1 MFCVQRSSRGLVL
14 LVLLAVLAWPSGAAA
29 QMSARVRGVIMNVDG
44 EPVEGATVTF
54 KFQGGVNREQAATT
68 NDAGEYMQMG
78 LQTGPYIIVAAKD
91 GVGERTEEITLR
103 VGQQEELDIQL
114 VPVGMRA
121 ISDLTD
127 EERVEY
133 ERAEALKVTL
143 EAAVEAATGGNFGAA
158 IATFE
163 EGLLANP
170 DCFQC
175 YHGIGMAYLAQE
187 DYGDAE
193 AAFNNSLE
201 VNPDY
206 AQAYEGLATI
216 YNSQRRFDEAVE
228 ASQRAAELSGGGGVG
243 ALADP
248 DAVFNQG
255 LINWNAGN
263 IGEAKAQFA
272 QTLELDPNHGEAH
285 YWVGMANLNEG
296 NLAGAKIAFE
306 RYIELEPD
314 GRFADQARGMVTQLP

>member
-1 MFCVQRSSRGLVL
+1 MFCVQRSGRGLVL
-14 LVLLAVLAWPSGAAA
+14 LVVLAVLAWPSVAAA

-54 KFQGGVNREQAATT
+54 TFQGGVNREQAATT
-68 NDAGEYMQMG
+68 NTEGEYMQMG
-78 LQTGPYIIVAAKD
+78 LQSGPYRIVAAKD

-121 ISDLTD
+121 VSDLTD
-127 EERVEY
+127 EERAEY
-133 ERAEALKVTL
+133 ERAEALLVTL
-143 EAAVEAATGGNFGAA
+143 EAAVELATGGDFGAA
-158 IATFE
+158 ITAFE
-163 EGLLANP
+163 EGLSANP

-175 YHGIGMAYLAQE
+175 YHGIGMAYLEQE
-187 DYGDAE
+187 EYGDAE
-193 AAFNNSLE
+193 AAFNSSLE

-206 AQAYEGLATI
+206 AEAYEGLATI
-216 YNSQRRFDEAVE
+216 YNTQRRFDEAVA
-228 ASQRAAELSGGGGVG
+228 ASERAAELSGGGGL
-243 ALADP
+243 LADP
-248 DAVFNQG
+248 DTVFNQG

-263 IGEAKAQFA
+263 IEEAKAQFA
-272 QTLELDPNHGEAH
+272 ETLELDPNHGEAH

-296 NLAGAKIAFE
+296 NLAGAKTEFE

>member
-1 MFCVQRSSRGLVL
+1 MFCVQRSGRGLVL
-14 LVLLAVLAWPSGAAA
+14 LVVLAVLAWPSVAAA

-68 NDAGEYMQMG
+68 NSEGEYMQMG

-121 ISDLTD
+121 VSDLTD
-127 EERVEY
+127 EERAEY
-133 ERAEALKVTL
+133 ERAEALLVTL
-143 EAAVEAATGGNFGAA
+143 EAAVELATGGDFGAA
-158 IATFE
+158 ITAFE
-163 EGLLANP
+163 EGLSANP

-175 YHGIGMAYLAQE
+175 YHGIGMAYLEQE
-187 DYGDAE
+187 EYGDAE
-193 AAFNNSLE
+193 AAFNSSLE

-206 AQAYEGLATI
+206 AEAYEGLATI
-216 YNSQRRFDEAVE
+216 YNTQRRFDEAVA
-228 ASQRAAELSGGGGVG
+228 ASERAAELSGGGGL
-243 ALADP
+243 LADP
-248 DAVFNQG
+248 DTVFNQG

-263 IGEAKAQFA
+263 IEEAKAQFA
-272 QTLELDPNHGEAH
+272 ETLELDPNHGEAH

-296 NLAGAKIAFE
+296 NLAGAKTEFE

>member
-1 MFCVQRSSRGLVL
+1 MTVGRLAGLIPMALDLATMRHGTTLLKRGF
-14 LVLLAVLAWPSGAAA
+14 AKMQEG
-29 QMSARVRGVIMNVDG
+29 GVIMDVDG
-44 EPVEGATVTF
+44 EPVEGASVTF
-54 KFQGGVNREQAATT
+54 KFRGGVTREQTATT
-68 NDAGEYMQMG
+68 NDEGEYMQMG
-78 LQTGPYIIVAAKD
+78 LQNGPYIIVAAKD

-103 VGQQEELDIQL
+103 VGQQEELDFQL

-127 EERVEY
+127 EERAEY
-133 ERAEALKVTL
+133 ERAEALIVTI
-143 EAAVEAATGGNFGAA
+143 EAAVEATAAGNFGTA

-187 DYGDAE
+187 EYGDAE
-193 AAFNNSLE
+193 AAFNSSLE

-216 YNSQRRFDEAVE
+216 YNTQRRFDEAVE
-228 ASQRAAELSGGGGVG
+228 ASQRAAELSGGGGV
-243 ALADP
+243 LADP
-248 DAVFNQG
+248 DAIFNQG

-263 IGEAKAQFA
+263 IEEARAQFA
-272 QTLELDPNHGEAH
+272 ETLELDPNHGEAH
-285 YWVGMANLNEG
+285 YWVGMASLNEG
-296 NLAGAKIAFE
+296 NLTVAKTEFE

>member
-14 LVLLAVLAWPSGAAA
+14 LVLLAVLAWPSFAEA
-29 QMSARVRGVIMNVDG
+29 QMSARVRGVIMDVDG
-44 EPVEGATVTF
+44 EPVEGASVIF
-54 KFQGGVNREQAATT
+54 KFQGGVTREQTATT
-68 NDAGEYMQMG
+68 NDEGEYMQMG
-78 LQTGPYIIVAAKD
+78 LQNGPYIIVAAKD

-127 EERVEY
+127 EERAEY
-133 ERAEALKVTL
+133 ERAEALRVTI
-143 EAAVEAATGGNFGAA
+143 EAAVEATAAGNFGTA

-175 YHGIGMAYLAQE
+175 YHGVGMAYLAQE
-187 DYGDAE
+187 EYGDAE
-193 AAFNNSLE
+193 AAFSSALE

-216 YNSQRRFDEAVE
+216 YNTQRRFDEAVE
-228 ASQRAAELSGGGGVG
+228 ASQRAAELSGGGGV
-243 ALADP
+243 LADP
-248 DAVFNQG
+248 DAIFNQG

-263 IGEAKAQFA
+263 IEEARAQFA
-272 QTLELDPNHGEAH
+272 ETLELDPNHGEAH
-285 YWVGMANLNEG
+285 YWVGMASLNEG
-296 NLAGAKIAFE
+296 NLTVAKTEFE
-306 RYIELEPD
+306 RYVELEPD

>member
-1 MFCVQRSSRGLVL
+1 MFCVQRSGRGLVL
-14 LVLLAVLAWPSGAAA
+14 LVVLAVLAWPSVAAA

-54 KFQGGVNREQAATT
+54 TFQGGVNREQAATT
-68 NDAGEYMQMG
+68 NAEGEYMQMG
-78 LQTGPYIIVAAKD
+78 LQSGPYRIVAAKD

-127 EERVEY
+127 EERAEY
-133 ERAEALKVTL
+133 ERAEALLVTL
-143 EAAVEAATGGNFGAA
+143 EAAVDAAAAGNYDVA
-158 IATFE
+158 IANFE
-163 EGLLANP
+163 EGLSANP

-187 DYGDAE
+187 EYGDAE
-193 AAFNNSLE
+193 AAFNSSLE

-206 AQAYEGLATI
+206 AEAYEGLATI
-216 YNSQRRFDEAVE
+216 YNSQRRFDEAVA
-228 ASQRAAELSGGGGVG
+228 ASERAAELSGGGGL
-243 ALADP
+243 LADP
-248 DAVFNQG
+248 DTVFNQG

-263 IGEAKAQFA
+263 IEEAKAQFA
-272 QTLELDPNHGEAH
+272 ETLELDPNHGEAH

-296 NLAGAKIAFE
+296 DLAGAKVAFE
-306 RYIELEPD
+306 RYVELEPD

>member
-14 LVLLAVLAWPSGAAA
+14 LVLLAVLAWPSFAEA
-29 QMSARVRGVIMNVDG
+29 QMSARVRGVIMDVDG
-44 EPVEGATVTF
+44 EPVEGASVTF
-54 KFQGGVNREQAATT
+54 KFQGGVTREQTATT
-68 NDAGEYMQMG
+68 NDEGEYMQMG
-78 LQTGPYIIVAAKD
+78 LQNGPYIIVAAKD

-103 VGQQEELDIQL
+103 VGQQEELDFQL

-127 EERVEY
+127 EERAEY
-133 ERAEALKVTL
+133 ERAEALIVTI
-143 EAAVEAATGGNFGAA
+143 EAAVEATAAGNFGAA

-187 DYGDAE
+187 EYGDAE
-193 AAFNNSLE
+193 AAFNSSLE

-216 YNSQRRFDEAVE
+216 YNTQRRFDEAVE
-228 ASQRAAELSGGGGVG
+228 ASQRVAELSGGGGV
-243 ALADP
+243 LADP
-248 DAVFNQG
+248 DAIFNQG

-263 IGEAKAQFA
+263 IEEARAQFA
-272 QTLELDPNHGEAH
+272 ETLELDPNHGEAH
-285 YWVGMANLNEG
+285 YWVGMASLNEG
-296 NLAGAKIAFE
+296 NLTVAKTEFE

>member
-14 LVLLAVLAWPSGAAA
+14 LVLLAVLAWPSFAEA
-29 QMSARVRGVIMNVDG
+29 QMSARVRGVIMDVDG
-44 EPVEGATVTF
+44 EPVEGASVTF
-54 KFQGGVNREQAATT
+54 KFQGGVTREQTATT
-68 NDAGEYMQMG
+68 NDEGEYMQMG

-103 VGQQEELDIQL
+103 VGQQEELDFQL

-127 EERVEY
+127 EERAEY
-133 ERAEALKVTL
+133 ERAEALIVTI
-143 EAAVEAATGGNFGAA
+143 EAAVEATAAGNFGAA

-187 DYGDAE
+187 EYGDAE
-193 AAFNNSLE
+193 AAFNSSLE

-216 YNSQRRFDEAVE
+216 YNTQRRFDEAVE
-228 ASQRAAELSGGGGVG
+228 ASQRAAELSGGGGV
-243 ALADP
+243 LADP
-248 DAVFNQG
+248 DAIFNQG

-263 IGEAKAQFA
+263 IEEARAQFA
-272 QTLELDPNHGEAH
+272 ETLELDPNHGEAH
-285 YWVGMANLNEG
+285 YWVGMASLNEG
-296 NLAGAKIAFE
+296 NLTVAKTEFE

>member
-14 LVLLAVLAWPSGAAA
+14 LVLLAVLAWPSFAEA
-29 QMSARVRGVIMNVDG
+29 QMSARVRGVIMDVDG
-44 EPVEGATVTF
+44 EPVEGASVTF
-54 KFQGGVNREQAATT
+54 KFQGGVTREQTATT
-68 NDAGEYMQMG
+68 NDEGEYMQMG
-78 LQTGPYIIVAAKD
+78 LQNGPYIIVAAKD

-103 VGQQEELDIQL
+103 VGQQEELDFQL
-114 VPVGMRA
+114 VPFGMRA

-127 EERVEY
+127 EERAEY
-133 ERAEALKVTL
+133 ERAEALIVTI
-143 EAAVEAATGGNFGAA
+143 EAAVEATAAGNFGAA

-187 DYGDAE
+187 EYGDAE
-193 AAFNNSLE
+193 AAFNSSLE

-216 YNSQRRFDEAVE
+216 YNTQRRFDEAVE
-228 ASQRAAELSGGGGVG
+228 ASQRAAELSGGGGV
-243 ALADP
+243 LADP
-248 DAVFNQG
+248 DAIFNQG

-263 IGEAKAQFA
+263 IEEARAQFA
-272 QTLELDPNHGEAH
+272 ETLELDPNHGEAH
-285 YWVGMANLNEG
+285 YWVGMASLNEG
-296 NLAGAKIAFE
+296 NLTVAKTEFE

>member
-14 LVLLAVLAWPSGAAA
+14 LVLLAVLAWPSFAEA
-29 QMSARVRGVIMNVDG
+29 QMSARVRGVIMDVDG
-44 EPVEGATVTF
+44 EPVEGASVIF
-54 KFQGGVNREQAATT
+54 KFQGGVTREQTATT
-68 NDAGEYMQMG
+68 NDEGEYMQMG
-78 LQTGPYIIVAAKD
+78 LQNGPYIIVAAKD

-103 VGQQEELDIQL
+103 VGQQEELDFQL

-127 EERVEY
+127 EERAEY
-133 ERAEALKVTL
+133 ERAEALIVTI
-143 EAAVEAATGGNFGAA
+143 EAAVEATAAGNFGAA

-187 DYGDAE
+187 EYGDAE
-193 AAFNNSLE
+193 AAFNSSLE

-216 YNSQRRFDEAVE
+216 YNTQRRFDEAVE
-228 ASQRAAELSGGGGVG
+228 ASQRAAELSGGGGV
-243 ALADP
+243 LADP
-248 DAVFNQG
+248 DAIFNQG

-263 IGEAKAQFA
+263 IEEARAQFA
-272 QTLELDPNHGEAH
+272 ETLELDPNHGEAH
-285 YWVGMANLNEG
+285 YWVGMASLNEG
-296 NLAGAKIAFE
+296 NLTVAKTEFE

>member
-68 NDAGEYMQMG
+68 NSEGEYMQMG

-127 EERVEY
+127 EELVEIFRLEAQRHEY
-133 ERAEALKVTL
+133 DISDEVAEAVLGLFSKVQSEL
-143 EAAVEAATGGNFGAA
+143 RSGNGRLARNV
-158 IATFE
+158 FE
-163 EGLLANP
+163 EM
-170 DCFQC
+170 
-175 YHGIGMAYLAQE
+175 YTVSGIC
-187 DYGDAE
+187 
-193 AAFNNSLE
+193 
-201 VNPDY
+201 
-206 AQAYEGLATI
+206 
-216 YNSQRRFDEAVE
+216 
-228 ASQRAAELSGGGGVG
+228 
-243 ALADP
+243 
-248 DAVFNQG
+248 
-255 LINWNAGN
+255 
-263 IGEAKAQFA
+263 
-272 QTLELDPNHGEAH
+272 
-285 YWVGMANLNEG
+285 
-296 NLAGAKIAFE
+296 
-306 RYIELEPD
+306 
-314 GRFADQARGMVTQLP
+314 

>member
-54 KFQGGVNREQAATT
+54 NFQGGVNRVQVATT

-78 LQTGPYIIVAAKD
+78 LQTGPYIVVAAKD

-127 EERVEY
+127 EERAEY
-133 ERAEALKVTL
+133 ERAEALLVTL
-143 EAAVEAATGGNFGAA
+143 EAAVELATGGDFGAA
-158 IATFE
+158 ITAFE
-163 EGLLANP
+163 EGLSANP

-175 YHGIGMAYLAQE
+175 YHGIGMAYLEQE
-187 DYGDAE
+187 EYGDAE
-193 AAFNNSLE
+193 AAFNSSLE

-206 AQAYEGLATI
+206 AEAYEGLATI
-216 YNSQRRFDEAVE
+216 YNTQRRFDEAVA
-228 ASQRAAELSGGGGVG
+228 ASERAAELSGGGGL
-243 ALADP
+243 LADP
-248 DAVFNQG
+248 DTVFNQG

-263 IGEAKAQFA
+263 IEEAKAQFA
-272 QTLELDPNHGEAH
+272 ETLELDPNHGEAH

-296 NLAGAKIAFE
+296 NLAGAKTEFE

>member
-14 LVLLAVLAWPSGAAA
+14 LVLLAVLAWPSFAEA
-29 QMSARVRGVIMNVDG
+29 QMSARVRGVIMDVDG
-44 EPVEGATVTF
+44 EPVEGASVTF
-54 KFQGGVNREQAATT
+54 KFQGGVTREQTATT
-68 NDAGEYMQMG
+68 NDEGEYMQMG
-78 LQTGPYIIVAAKD
+78 LQNGPYIIVAAKD

-103 VGQQEELDIQL
+103 VGQQEELDFQL

-127 EERVEY
+127 EERAEY
-133 ERAEALKVTL
+133 ERAEALIVTI
-143 EAAVEAATGGNFGAA
+143 EAAVEATAAGNFGAA

-187 DYGDAE
+187 EYGDAE
-193 AAFNNSLE
+193 AAFNSSLE

-216 YNSQRRFDEAVE
+216 YNTQRRFDEAVE
-228 ASQRAAELSGGGGVG
+228 ASQRAAELSGGGGV
-243 ALADP
+243 LADP
-248 DAVFNQG
+248 DAIFNQG

-263 IGEAKAQFA
+263 IEEARAQFA
-272 QTLELDPNHGEAH
+272 ETLELDPNHGEAH
-285 YWVGMANLNEG
+285 YWVGMASLNEG
-296 NLAGAKIAFE
+296 NLTVAKTEFE

>member
-1 MFCVQRSSRGLVL
+1 MLCVQRSGRGLVL
-14 LVLLAVLAWPSGAAA
+14 LVVLAVLAWPSVAAA

-54 KFQGGVNREQAATT
+54 TFQGGVNREQAATT
-68 NDAGEYMQMG
+68 NAEGEYMQMG
-78 LQTGPYIIVAAKD
+78 LQSGPYRIVAAKD

-121 ISDLTD
+121 VSDLTD
-127 EERVEY
+127 EERAEY
-133 ERAEALKVTL
+133 ERAEALLVTL
-143 EAAVEAATGGNFGAA
+143 EAAVELATGGDFGAA
-158 IATFE
+158 ITAFE
-163 EGLLANP
+163 EGLSANP

-175 YHGIGMAYLAQE
+175 YHGIGMAYLEQE
-187 DYGDAE
+187 EYGDAE
-193 AAFNNSLE
+193 AAFNSSLE

-206 AQAYEGLATI
+206 AEAYEGLATI
-216 YNSQRRFDEAVE
+216 YNTQRRFDEAVA
-228 ASQRAAELSGGGGVG
+228 ASERAAELSGGGGL
-243 ALADP
+243 LADP
-248 DAVFNQG
+248 DTVFNQG

-263 IGEAKAQFA
+263 IEEAKAQFA
-272 QTLELDPNHGEAH
+272 ETLELDPNHGEAH

-296 NLAGAKIAFE
+296 NLAGAKTEFE

-314 GRFADQARGMVTQLP
+314 GRFADQARGLVTQLP

>member
-54 KFQGGVNREQAATT
+54 NFQGGVNRVQVATT

-78 LQTGPYIIVAAKD
+78 LQTGPYIVVAAKD

-127 EERVEY
+127 EERAEY

-187 DYGDAE
+187 D
-193 AAFNNSLE
+193 
-201 VNPDY
+201 
-206 AQAYEGLATI
+206 
-216 YNSQRRFDEAVE
+216 
-228 ASQRAAELSGGGGVG
+228 
-243 ALADP
+243 
-248 DAVFNQG
+248 
-255 LINWNAGN
+255 
-263 IGEAKAQFA
+263 
-272 QTLELDPNHGEAH
+272 
-285 YWVGMANLNEG
+285 
-296 NLAGAKIAFE
+296 
-306 RYIELEPD
+306 
-314 GRFADQARGMVTQLP
+314 

>member
-14 LVLLAVLAWPSGAAA
+14 LVLLAVLAWPSVAAA

-54 KFQGGVNREQAATT
+54 NFQGGVTREQVATT
-68 NDAGEYMQMG
+68 NDEGEYMQMG
-78 LQTGPYIIVAAKD
+78 LQSGPYVIVAAKD
-91 GVGERTEEITLR
+91 GIGERTEEITLR
-103 VGQQEELDIQL
+103 VGQQEDLDIQL

-127 EERVEY
+127 EERAEY
-133 ERAEALKVTL
+133 DRAEALIATL
-143 EAAVEAATGGNFGAA
+143 EGAVEAAAGGDFAVA

-163 EGLLANP
+163 EGLSANP

-187 DYGDAE
+187 EYGDAE
-193 AAFNNSLE
+193 AAFNSSLG

-228 ASQRAAELSGGGGVG
+228 ASQRAAELSGGGAGG
-243 ALADP
+243 GLADP
-248 DAVFNQG
+248 DTIFNQG

-263 IGEAKAQFA
+263 IEEAKAQFA
-272 QTLELDPNHGEAH
+272 ETLELDPNHGEAH

-296 NLAGAKIAFE
+296 DLAGAKTAFE
-306 RYIELEPD
+306 RYVELEPA

>member
-1 MFCVQRSSRGLVL
+1 VL
-14 LVLLAVLAWPSGAAA
+14 LVVLAVLAWPSVAAA

-54 KFQGGVNREQAATT
+54 TFQGGVNREQAATT
-68 NDAGEYMQMG
+68 NAEGEYMQMG
-78 LQTGPYIIVAAKD
+78 LQSGPYRIVAAKD

-121 ISDLTD
+121 VSDLTD
-127 EERVEY
+127 EERAEY
-133 ERAEALKVTL
+133 ERAEALLVTL
-143 EAAVEAATGGNFGAA
+143 EAAVELATGGDFGAA
-158 IATFE
+158 ITAFE
-163 EGLLANP
+163 EGLSANP

-175 YHGIGMAYLAQE
+175 YHGIGMAYLEQE
-187 DYGDAE
+187 EYGDAE
-193 AAFNNSLE
+193 AAFNSSLE

-206 AQAYEGLATI
+206 AEAYEGLATI
-216 YNSQRRFDEAVE
+216 YNTQRRFDEAVA
-228 ASQRAAELSGGGGVG
+228 ASERAAELSGGGGL
-243 ALADP
+243 LADP
-248 DAVFNQG
+248 DTVFNQG

-263 IGEAKAQFA
+263 IEEAKAQFA
-272 QTLELDPNHGEAH
+272 ETLELDPNHGEAH

-296 NLAGAKIAFE
+296 NLAGAKTEFE